1 MGNGPLDHRDAADVD
16 RPPGPA
22 RVVFLDRDGVINAMC
37 WEPDHGT
44 VDSPANP
51 DQFHILPG
59 VPEAIRRLRD
69 LGFGLVV
76 VSNQPG
82 IGKGKMAPHLLDAI
96 TGKMHDELRAAG
108 VALDGVYYCL
118 HHPEAALAA
127 YRQDCRCRKPRPGLL
142 RQAARDLAIDP
153 SRSYMIGDGVTD
165 IQAGKA
171 VGCTTIW
178 LGRLKCDICRIMQ
191 DTDARPD
198 YVAATLY
205 EAAELITRMEAR
217 HASLR

>member
-1 MGNGPLDHRDAADVD
+1 MGIDTVARRNLPDAGRA
-16 RPPGPA
+16 PAPGRA
-22 RVVFLDRDGVINAMC
+22 VFLDRDGVINAM
-37 WEPDHGT
+37 WWDPDHGT
-44 VDSPANP
+44 VDSPASP
-51 DQFHILPG
+51 DQFRLLPG
-59 VPEAIRRLRD
+59 VPEAIRRLRA
-69 LGFGLVV
+69 LGFRIVV

-82 IGKGKMAPHLLDAI
+82 IGKGKMTPHLLDAI
-96 TGKMHDELRAAG
+96 TGKMHDELRSAG

-118 HHPEAALAA
+118 HHPEARLDA

-153 SRSYMIGDGVTD
+153 SRSYMVGDGVTD

-178 LGRLKCDICRIMQ
+178 LGRLKCDVCRIMQ

-198 YVAATLY
+198 YVTATLY
-205 EAAELITRMEAR
+205 EAAHLITRREVR
-217 HASLR
+217 HANLR